1 MNDVKYLCEQLLDA
15 PPPLRDGAEML
26 ADVQRSTARRSAI
39 RAGGGLLATA
49 ALTGAAVLVAPV
61 LAGHP
66 ASAPAVPVG
75 VSPPANPPTSAPAP
89 ARPVPYAQAAGIHSK
104 KMFQAIKRALPAG
117 YTATT
122 EYPLST
128 DRTPYPTDPAA
139 PRGKNGGATI
149 ATDVSVLVSK
159 DGRVGWLAAN
169 ILNDG
174 RPLPTGD
181 LCGPET
187 ANRNND
193 QPGTTCKTI
202 TVDGVGIRVTRE
214 HWDNTA
220 PEIDVITATRFL
232 RNGSLSITESRS
244 VPDFQSEKDPL
255 PPDAVN
261 KHPKKQTPTSALGD
275 WFLTEDQLA
284 ALIAGPAMLP

>member
-26 ADVQRSTARRSAI
+26 AAVHRSAARRSAI

-49 ALTGAAVLVAPV
+49 ALTGTAVLVAPI

-66 ASAPAVPVG
+66 APAVPVG
-75 VSPPANPPTSAPAP
+75 ASPVVTPPSSAPAP
-89 ARPVPYAQAAGIHSK
+89 APPVPYAQAAGIHDK
-104 KMFQAIKRALPAG
+104 KMFTAIKRALPAG

-122 EYPLST
+122 QYPFST
-128 DRTPYPTDPAA
+128 SRTSYPTDPAA
-139 PRGKNGGATI
+139 PRGKGKGATL
-149 ATDVSVLVSK
+149 AASVSVLASK

-169 ILNDG
+169 IVNDG
-174 RPLPTGD
+174 LPMPTGD
-181 LCGPET
+181 LCGPDT
-187 ANRNND
+187 AKRNND
-193 QPGTTCKTI
+193 QPGTTCEVI
-202 TVDGVGIRVTRE
+202 TVNGTTVRVTRE

-232 RNGSLSITESRS
+232 RNGALMITESRS

-275 WFLTEDQLA
+275 WVLTEDQLA
-284 ALIAGPAMLP
+284 ALVADPAMLP

>member
-26 ADVQRSTARRSAI
+26 TAVHRSTARRSAI

-49 ALTGAAVLVAPV
+49 ALTGTAVLVAPI

-66 ASAPAVPVG
+66 APAPAVPAG
-75 VSPPANPPTSAPAP
+75 ASPLATLPSSAPAP
-89 ARPVPYAQAAGIHSK
+89 AAPYAQAAGTHDK
-104 KMFQAIKRALPAG
+104 KMFTAIERALPAG

-122 EYPLST
+122 QYPFST
-128 DRTPYPTDPAA
+128 SRTPYPTDPAA
-139 PRGKNGGATI
+139 PRGKGGSATL
-149 ATDVSVLVSK
+149 AASVDVLVSR

-169 ILNDG
+169 IVNDG
-174 RPLPTGD
+174 RPIPTGD

-187 ANRNND
+187 AKRNND
-193 QPGTTCKTI
+193 QPGTTCQTI
-202 TVDGVGIRVTRE
+202 TVNGTAIKVTRE

-220 PEIDVITATRFL
+220 PEIDVITATRYL
-232 RNGSLSITESRS
+232 RNGALMITESRS

-261 KHPKKQTPTSALGD
+261 RHPKKQTPTSALGD
-275 WFLTEDQLA
+275 WFLTDDQLA
-284 ALIAGPAMLP
+284 ALIASPAMLP